1 MIKGFYDGS
10 TGNWFGGTIGGFV
23 FCDDGF
29 EFDCWCGGASESG
42 LNLSTVYLIAFIYAG
57 LVYFLW
63 AFPMTIAH
71 RVLPKTNGTEKIIT
85 NHNQVAVE
93 GVALIGL
100 LLSVEAFPSL
110 IAQFNYAFLM
120 QKQMAVDSLFE
131 AMVFSENRKLNLLN
145 IVFELMLALIL
156 MLNARKVV
164 RFLTR

>member
-1 MIKGFYDGS
+1 
-10 TGNWFGGTIGGFV
+10 
-23 FCDDGF
+23 
-29 EFDCWCGGASESG
+29 
-42 LNLSTVYLIAFIYAG
+42 
-57 LVYFLW
+57 
-63 AFPMTIAH
+63 MTIVH

-100 LLSVEAFPSL
+100 LLFVEAFPSL
-110 IAQFNYAFLM
+110 IAQFNCAFLM